1 MIFCSDNMLAQ
12 SYFGSFS
19 FSFSQLW
26 DLVTLTQNY
35 LNLLISCVKDGKLTT
50 PAVLQ
55 DMFNFTSAIRLTVFC
70 FIQVKEDCWYTV
82 FRDGTEL
89 RYLFHSLGCLY
100 GRWDHHLLVDW
111 LSNPHWMF
119 GEYLIRERCFS
130 SCHERGTKKKIMS
143 PYEFFFKVHMTSVW
157 G

>member
-1 MIFCSDNMLAQ
+1 MLAQ

-55 DMFNFTSAIRLTVFC
+55 DMFNFTSAIRLTDFC
-70 FIQVKEDCWYTV
+70 FI
-82 FRDGTEL
+82 
-89 RYLFHSLGCLY
+89 
-100 GRWDHHLLVDW
+100 
-111 LSNPHWMF
+111 
-119 GEYLIRERCFS
+119 
-130 SCHERGTKKKIMS
+130 
-143 PYEFFFKVHMTSVW
+143 
-157 G
+157 